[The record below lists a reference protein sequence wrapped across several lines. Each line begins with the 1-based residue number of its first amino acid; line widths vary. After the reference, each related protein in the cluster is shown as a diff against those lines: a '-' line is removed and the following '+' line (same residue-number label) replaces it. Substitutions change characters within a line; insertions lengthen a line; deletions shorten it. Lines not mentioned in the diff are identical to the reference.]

1 MKAIELEKVSVR
13 DIQNLKTVFDT
24 LNEDE
29 NYSLLNKDSLTQPIQ
44 LQLFQKQK
52 TFPQLFSPISK
63 SS

>member
-24 LNEDE
+24 LTEDE

-44 LQLFQKQK
+44 LQLSQKQK
-52 TFPQLFSPISK
+52 TFPQHFSPISK

>member
-24 LNEDE
+24 LTEDE
-29 NYSLLNKDSLTQPIQ
+29 NYSLPNKDSLTQPIQ
-44 LQLFQKQK
+44 LQLSQKQK